1 MFARSVLRWL
11 QTIDL
16 SQPYTNPRVDFASG
30 FLIAEICAKYIP
42 TVSMHSFSN
51 FLSVKMRTDNW
62 NQLMKIFISK
72 GIPINQNLV
81 DDVIKRKQ
89 GAAIKLVEIL
99 YTAFTKRKPC
109 HAEIGDISKKTIEAT
124 QSVSLIKPPDLPK
137 AEETVVPEQP
147 PAMPKRQRFIGASA
161 TQRTGSQ
168 ADLTPISFESA
179 SVVKGGP
186 GFLQLRSNAGQA
198 ATTTVSRALDNAV
211 DEVNKNRTPE
221 ALQELARCL
230 EDPAQLTALMTN
242 YPSDMIL
249 DLLKAVAS
257 YISPDNAAYV
267 SDAVAEMFI
276 PTADLETVSVS
287 DLVEFIFCQPSD
299 DPFTHHFLLQKVLE
313 VTDANSVTSAL
324 GEFVKRETVFSR
336 PLCQFLLAKVK
347 EYVANDPPFVLPD
360 VVARL
365 LEFDR
370 ANAVQLIPLFAPTG
384 DATRDA
390 ALANLYI
397 HAPEEA
403 LEHIK
408 KVLAEGDRGVAAY
421 LLDKVLEENA
431 VSKEEMIDLL
441 LVLPDPGVVLKQE
454 FVVVVKGTD
463 VSVGPLLDKLDAL
476 EMVQEIAA
484 KVSKTQPDAIDKEIV
499 LMAVLMNDLKKEDA
513 PKWLELFKALHEYLY
528 LAFCD
533 QNVCKEASAVCLK
546 LFALL
551 LNEVVPT
558 FQNLFR
564 ALNFVFPTNCPAFC
578 KANAI
583 EFLTAA
589 SEISSSFS
597 QTVLKLLMNFPP
609 KTNAD
614 LDKLVAHLKKLRK

>member
-11 QTIDL
+11 QTVDL
-16 SQPYTNPRVDFASG
+16 SQPYSNPRVDFASG
-30 FLIAEICAKYIP
+30 FLVAEICAKYIP

-89 GAAIKLVEIL
+89 GAAIKLVETL
-99 YTAFTKRKPC
+99 YTAFTKRKPV
-109 HAEIGDISKKTIEAT
+109 HAEIGDISKKVVEPS
-124 QSVSLIKPPDLPK
+124 QSVSVIQPPDLPK
-137 AEETVVPEQP
+137 TEEVVVEQP

-186 GFLQLRSNAGQA
+186 GFLQLRTTGSV
-198 ATTTVSRALDNAV
+198 ATTNTSRALDNAV
-211 DEVNKNRTPE
+211 DEVNKNKSPE
-221 ALQELARCL
+221 ALTEFAKCL
-230 EDPAQLTALMTN
+230 EDPEQLTTFMTN
-242 YPSDMIL
+242 YPSDMII
-249 DLLKAVAS
+249 DLLRSAAS
-257 YISPDNAAYV
+257 YIAPENAAYV
-267 SDAVAEMFI
+267 CDAVAEMFI
-276 PTADLETVSVS
+276 PTADLGTVSVE

-299 DPFTHHFLLQKVLE
+299 DPFTHHYLLEKVLE
-313 VTDANSVTSAL
+313 VTDPQKVTTAL
-324 GEFVKRETVFSR
+324 GAFVKRETVFSR
-336 PLCQFLLAKVK
+336 PLCQLILAKVK
-347 EYVANDPPFVLPD
+347 ELVENDPPFVLPD
-360 VVARL
+360 VVTKL

-384 DATRDA
+384 DAAKDL

-403 LEHIK
+403 MEHIHK
-408 KVLAEGDRGVAAY
+408 ILADGDRGVAAH
-421 LLDKVLEENA
+421 VLNSLIDSES
-431 VSKEEMIDLL
+431 VSKPELLNLL
-441 LVLPDPGVVLKQE
+441 LVLPDPSNVLTNE
-454 FVVVVKGTD
+454 FTVGD
-463 VSVGPLLDKLDAL
+463 VTVTPVITKLDPL
-476 EMVQEIAA
+476 EIVHEIAD
-484 KVSKTQPDAIDKEIV
+484 KVTKTQPDAIDKEIV
-499 LMAVLMNDLKKEDA
+499 IMSVLMKDLKKDDA
-513 PKWLELFKALHEYLY
+513 PRWLKLFTSIHEYLY

-533 QNVCKEASAVCLK
+533 ENVCKEAADVCLK
-546 LFALL
+546 LFTLL

-564 ALNFVFPTNCPAFC
+564 ALNFVFPTACPAFC
-578 KANAI
+578 KSNAI
-583 EFLTAA
+583 AFLTSA
-589 SEISSSFS
+589 SEISASFS

>member
-16 SQPYTNPRVDFASG
+16 SQPYSNPRVDFASG
-30 FLIAEICAKYIP
+30 FLVAEICAKYIP

-89 GAAIKLVEIL
+89 GAAIKLVEVL
-99 YTAFTKRKPC
+99 YTAFTKRKPV
-109 HAEIGDISKKTIEAT
+109 HAEIGDISKKAIETT
-124 QSVSLIKPPDLPK
+124 QSVSVIQPPDMPK
-137 AEETVVPEQP
+137 AEEVAVPEQP

-186 GFLQLRSNAGQA
+186 GFLQLRTNTAQA
-198 ATTTVSRALDNAV
+198 ATTNVSRALDHAV
-211 DEVNKNRTPE
+211 DEVNKNKTPE
-221 ALQELARCL
+221 ALTEFAKCL
-230 EDPAQLTALMTN
+230 EDPAQLSVLMTN
-242 YPSDMIL
+242 YPSDMIV
-249 DLLKAVAS
+249 DLLKAVSS
-257 YISPDNAAYV
+257 YVAPENAAYL
-267 SDAVAEMFI
+267 SDAVADMFI
-276 PTADLETVSVS
+276 PTADLGTVSVS

-299 DPFTHHFLLQKVLE
+299 DPFTHHYLLQKVLE
-313 VTDANSVTSAL
+313 VTEPNSVTTAL
-324 GEFVKRETVFSR
+324 AEFVKRETVFSR
-336 PLCQFLLAKVK
+336 PLCQFLLAKVR
-347 EYVANDPPFVLPD
+347 EYVENDPQFVLPD

-365 LEFDR
+365 LDFDR
-370 ANAVQLIPLFAPTG
+370 ANAVQLIPLFSPTG
-384 DATRDA
+384 DASKDA
-390 ALANLYI
+390 TLANLYI

-403 LEHIK
+403 LEHIRK
-408 KVLAEGDRGVAAY
+408 LLAEGARGVAAY
-421 LLDKVLEENA
+421 VIDQLIEERA
-431 VSKEEMIDLL
+431 VSKEEMLDLL
-441 LVLPDPGVVLKQE
+441 LVLPDPGVVLTQE
-454 FVVVVKGTD
+454 FTIRLKGESVVVE
-463 VSVGPLLDKLDAL
+463 PLIQKLDPL
-476 EMVQEIAA
+476 DMVQEIST
-484 KVSKTQPDAIDKEIV
+484 KVTKTQPDAIDKEIV
-499 LMAVLMNDLKKEDA
+499 LMAVLMKDLKKEDA
-513 PKWLELFKALHEYLY
+513 PKWLELFKSLHEYLY

-546 LFALL
+546 LFTLL
-551 LNEVVPT
+551 LNDVVPT

-564 ALNFVFPTNCPAFC
+564 ALNFVFPTTCPAFC
-578 KANAI
+578 KSNAI

-589 SEISSSFS
+589 SEISTSFS